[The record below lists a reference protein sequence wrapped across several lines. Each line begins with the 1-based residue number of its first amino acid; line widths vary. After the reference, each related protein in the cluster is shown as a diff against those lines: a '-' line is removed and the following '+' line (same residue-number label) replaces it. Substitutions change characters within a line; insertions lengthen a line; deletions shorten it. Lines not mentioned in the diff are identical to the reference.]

1 MSENTTST
9 KRSKLDIVL
18 GAIEKAG
25 NKLPSPFTLFCVLF
39 LITAVCSLILSVLH
53 VEMIHPTTGDV
64 VTVNNF
70 FSRDG
75 IVWFVQKMVT
85 NFTGYAPFGLVL
97 VMTIGIGML
106 EQTGM
111 VNVLLRTTIS
121 KVPPVLVPFGCAL
134 IGICGNIFSD
144 SCAVIIPPLAAL
156 AFIGVGKNPLAGMTC
171 AFLGTQAG
179 FSANLIIAGTDGLLA
194 GITNTVLDG
203 FFGEGVYHVEVVC
216 NWFFMMF
223 STIFLAVIIALLDQ
237 FILEPRFGKYT
248 PGKGASGEVVE
259 VEDVTP
265 QEVKALMKS
274 GIAALI
280 YIAVILLGIYTRI
293 LSNEDGTILSSPF
306 LSGIIPILFGLFFV
320 TGLTYGRSVGCIK
333 TERDISN
340 KMMDQVKTMAPFI
353 VFVLASSQFVN
364 LFTWTNMGTVLSIAG
379 ANGLEATGFTG
390 IPMLVCFII
399 LTACVNLL
407 IGSGSAKWTIFA
419 PIFVP
424 MLTML
429 GYDPAFVQLAYR
441 IGDSCTNAMSP
452 MSAYLFMILG
462 IAQQKYDKDVQL
474 GTFLSNLVPCCL
486 IMLACWIV
494 LFVLYTM
501 TGLPI
506 GPGAYMHLPA
516 DVAAALLH

>member
-1 MSENTTST
+1 MKENAAKKKSVMD
-9 KRSKLDIVL
+9 SVL
-18 GAIEKAG
+18 GAIERGA
-25 NKLPSPFTLFCVLF
+25 NKLPSPFMLFCSLF
-39 LITAVCSLILSVLH
+39 LVTAVLSAVFSLLNVQ
-53 VEMIHPTTGDV
+53 MAHPTTGEL

-75 IVWFVQKMVT
+75 IVWFVKHMVT

-111 VNVLLRTTIS
+111 VNVLLRTTMS

-156 AFIGVGKNPLAGMTC
+156 AFIGVGKNPLAGMMC

-216 NWFFMMF
+216 NWFFMIV
-223 STIFLAVIIALLDQ
+223 STFFLAFVIAILNR
-237 FILEPRFGKYT
+237 FILEPRLGPYV
-248 PGKGASGEVVE
+248 PGKGASGEHIEIV
-259 VEDVTP
+259 DVTP
-265 QEVKALMKS
+265 KEVSALKKS

-280 YIAVILLGIYTRI
+280 YIVVIIIGLWTRI

-306 LSGIIPILFGLFFV
+306 LSGIIPILFGLFFIS
-320 TGLTYGRSVGCIK
+320 GYTYGRCVGDIK
-333 TERDISN
+333 TERDISAR
-340 KMMDQVKTMAPFI
+340 MMSQVRTMAPFI
-353 VFVLASSQFVN
+353 TFVLASSQFVN
-364 LFTWTNMGTVLSIAG
+364 LFNWTNIGTILSVGG
-379 ANGLEATGFTG
+379 ANLLKATGFTG

-399 LTACVNLL
+399 LCACVNLFV
-407 IGSGSAKWTIFA
+407 GSGSAKWTIMA

-424 MLTML
+424 MLTL
-429 GYDPAFVQLAYR
+429 IGYDPAFVQVAYR

-452 MSAYLFMILG
+452 MSAYLFMILA
-462 IAQQKYDKDVQL
+462 IAQEKYDKDAQL

-494 LFVLYTM
+494 LFIVYSS

-506 GPGAYMHLPA
+506 GPGAYMHLPEEI
-516 DVAAALLH
+516 AALIIQ

>member
-1 MSENTTST
+1 MAENTTT
-9 KRSKLDIVL
+9 KKVTAFDKFLN
-18 GAIEKAG
+18 GIERVA
-25 NKLPSPFTLFCVLF
+25 NKLPSPFTLFCSLF
-39 LITAVCSLILSVLH
+39 AITAILSLILSVAN
-53 VEMIHPTTGDV
+53 VEMVHPTTGDV

-75 IVWFVQKMVT
+75 IVWFVKNMVT

-97 VMTIGIGML
+97 VMTVGIGML

-111 VNVLLRTTIS
+111 VNVLLRTTMS

-156 AFIGVGKNPLAGMTC
+156 AFIGVGKNPLAGMIC

-179 FSANLIIAGTDGLLA
+179 FSANLVIAGTDGLLA

-216 NWFFMMF
+216 NWFFMIV
-223 STIFLAVIIALLDQ
+223 STFYLSIVIAVLNQ
-237 FILEPRFGKYT
+237 FIIEPRLGKYV
-248 PGKGASGEVVE
+248 PGKGSSGETVE
-259 VEDVTP
+259 IMDANPE
-265 QEVKALMKS
+265 EIKALKKS

-280 YIAVILLGIYTRI
+280 YIVIILLSLYTRI
-293 LSNEDGTILSSPF
+293 LSNEDGTLLSSPF
-306 LSGIIPILFGLFFV
+306 LSGIVPILFGLFFI
-320 TGLTYGRSVGCIK
+320 TGLTYGRCIGNIK
-333 TERDISN
+333 TERDISSR
-340 KMMDQVKTMAPFI
+340 MMAQVRTMAPFI

-364 LFTWTNMGTVLSIAG
+364 LFNWTKIGTVLSIGG
-379 ANGLEATGFTG
+379 ANALEASGFTG
-390 IPMLVCFII
+390 IPMLVCFIV
-399 LTACVNLL
+399 LCAFVNLFV
-407 IGSGSAKWTIFA
+407 GSGSAKWTIMA

-429 GYDPAFVQLAYR
+429 GYDPAFVQVAYR

-462 IAQQKYDKDVQL
+462 IAQEKYDKDAQL

-486 IMLACWIV
+486 IMLVCWIL
-494 LFVLYTM
+494 LFIVYSSL
-501 TGLPI
+501 GLPI
-506 GPGAYMHLPA
+506 GPGAHMHLPE
-516 DVAAALLH
+516 DIAALLIK